1 MNVRPRPRSRWTGG
15 NQVELLEN
23 GEAYFPAVFAAID
36 AAQHEVLVET
46 FILFEDKVG
55 MALHAALLRAAQR
68 GVSVDL
74 LVDGFGSAD
83 LGDEFV
89 GALCD
94 AGVRLRVFN
103 PARRFL
109 GIRFNVLR
117 RMHRKLVVVDGRVA
131 FVGGINFS
139 ADHLM
144 DHGPEA
150 KQDYAVAVR
159 GPIVV

>member
-1 MNVRPRPRSRWTGG
+1 MNVRPRSRWTGG

-74 LVDGFGSAD
+74 LVDGFG
-83 LGDEFV
+83 
-89 GALCD
+89 
-94 AGVRLRVFN
+94 
-103 PARRFL
+103 
-109 GIRFNVLR
+109 
-117 RMHRKLVVVDGRVA
+117 
-131 FVGGINFS
+131 
-139 ADHLM
+139 
-144 DHGPEA
+144 
-150 KQDYAVAVR
+150 
-159 GPIVV
+159 